1 MRAHLRSALTYL
13 HAVFSYVL
21 WQAPSNSRLSF
32 VLLHLTDKQ
41 KVKLVKKKVNLN
53 QLKHHHDNRYIP
65 TQLEFL

>member
-41 KVKLVKKKVNLN
+41 KLKLVKKKSKFKSV
-53 QLKHHHDNRYIP
+53 KTSP
-65 TQLEFL
+65 